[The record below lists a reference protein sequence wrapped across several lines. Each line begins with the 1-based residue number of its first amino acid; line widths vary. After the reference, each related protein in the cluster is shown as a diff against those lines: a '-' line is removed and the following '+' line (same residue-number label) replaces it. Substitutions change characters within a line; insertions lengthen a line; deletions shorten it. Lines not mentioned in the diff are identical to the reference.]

1 ERVSAA
7 IAAKTLS
14 RVPPSGATE
23 DAELKALAR
32 RREQL
37 ERELAADPVLAA
49 ELKAI
54 GRPDPVAVRDALPA
68 DAALVDLF
76 EYDAPSWAG
85 FFQSGRRLAAF
96 VVRPGRPIARV
107 ELGAAEAD
115 VIRGFWGG
123 ADGTLIE
130 LRRERATR
138 GAVRD
143 ALPRVR
149 YAHLATHGYVGE
161 AVRRGTDGARP
172 GNPFLITV
180 QGYAPAALSAV
191 ALTGANRPAV
201 AEGFLTALELPGLDL
216 SGV

>member
-1 ERVSAA
+1 RRAGVNRMRRRGGLPKKLTPRGKPGDTPTWARVSRWSRRQSECKRREHGHQSDVRMSAA

-96 VVRPGRPIARV
+96 VVRPGRPIVRV
-107 ELGAAEAD
+107 ELGAA
-115 VIRGFWGG
+115 
-123 ADGTLIE
+123 
-130 LRRERATR
+130 

-143 ALPRVR
+143 DLDGWSPWSARATTPDGRVAAAR
-149 YAHLATHGYVGE
+149 LRERLWVPLA
-161 AVRRGTDGARP
+161 P
-172 GNPFLITV
+172 
-180 QGYAPAALSAV
+180 
-191 ALTGANRPAV
+191 
-201 AEGFLTALELPGLDL
+201 
-216 SGV
+216 